1 MLNLIEIRKPYADE
15 RLTTQIQVRHN
26 EFDY

>member
-1 MLNLIEIRKPYADE
+1 LNLIEIRKPYKDE
-15 RLTTQIQVRHN
+15 KLTQTIAVGKH